1 MTNGPVEIAYF
12 VYDDF
17 SAYKGGVYKKHKDA
31 KNPGGH
37 SVKLLGWG
45 VENGEPYWLC
55 ANSWG
60 PDWGDKGFFK
70 ILRGVN
76 ECACEHEISFGTPD
90 LERGKL

>member
-1 MTNGPVEIAYF
+1 MTNGPVEVLFF

-17 SAYKGGVYKKHKDA
+17 RTYKSGVYKHTGGGLG
-31 KNPGGH
+31 GGH
-37 SVKLLGWG
+37 AVKMLGWG

-60 PDWGDKGFFK
+60 YEWGDGGFFK

-76 ECACEHEISFGTPD
+76 ECDIEHEITFG
-90 LERGKL
+90 